1 MFKYRIR
8 KAQTYSFGAV
18 FGEQTESENDC
29 IKQHPLRFP
38 KGCPEPGLSPHDASN
53 GFKAGGDGG
62 ERDAMKEKAKLF
74 YLEPQEF
81 YFSSKEK
88 ETIIHSSCGPSP
100 SLLCP
105 RYAIVFLLFRA
116 LEAWAQLR
124 RRRIEDLNRWRIF
137 ILGIEG
143 EEEGSEVFINN
154 KSFGLL
160 KLRCFLCVR
169 VTQSM
174 TASPCRSV
182 AC

>member
-1 MFKYRIR
+1 MR

-53 GFKAGGDGG
+53 GLKAGGDGG

-88 ETIIHSSCGPSP
+88 ETIIHTSCGPSP

-105 RYAIVFLLFRA
+105 RYAIVFLLFPSLGGSGSA
-116 LEAWAQLR
+116 PTE
-124 RRRIEDLNRWRIF
+124 EDRGPQQVENFYFRDR
-137 ILGIEG
+137 GG
-143 EEEGSEVFINN
+143 G
-154 KSFGLL
+154 GG
-160 KLRCFLCVR
+160 
-169 VTQSM
+169 
-174 TASPCRSV
+174 
-182 AC
+182 